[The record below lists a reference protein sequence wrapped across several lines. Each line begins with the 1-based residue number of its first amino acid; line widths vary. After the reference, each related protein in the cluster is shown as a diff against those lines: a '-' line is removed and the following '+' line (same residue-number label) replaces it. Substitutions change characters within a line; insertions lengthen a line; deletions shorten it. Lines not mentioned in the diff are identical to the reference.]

1 MKKILFG
8 LSLLAC
14 AAGASASAEGGF
26 PKCVSFA
33 PAGFCDSMQY
43 DARRSATWVSY
54 DCAGSNGV
62 QTKASYAKAKTVCLG
77 AEGCNPSAA
86 YGWDSLNWKFNFT
99 NNTGTLTGSSGG
111 VKTVLQQD
119 MPISVSNGTCTA
131 VEGNG
136 GVSSLSR

>member
-14 AAGASASAEGGF
+14 AASASAAAEAF

-43 DARRSATWVSY
+43 DGRRDATWVSY

-62 QTKASYAKAKTVCLG
+62 QTKASYAKGKTFCDG
-77 AEGCNPSAA
+77 ALGCNPAAA
-86 YGWDSLNWKFNFT
+86 YGWDSFKWKFNFT
-99 NNTGTLTGSSGG
+99 NNTGTLTGVSGG

-119 MPISVSNGTCTA
+119 MPISVTNGTCTA
-131 VEGNG
+131 AEGKG
-136 GVSSLSR
+136 GVSSLAR